1 MVVHYFLNTYC
12 VPIIYMACVLKIL
25 SQLWEG
31 SCVIF
36 LKIRTENARV
46 SATCPRSHHFKYF
59 LLVDTRMLL
68 PDSKL
73 NQLGNTRLIYV
84 IIISFL

>member
-1 MVVHYFLNTYC
+1 MVIHYFLDTYC
-12 VPIIYMACVLKIL
+12 VPVIYMACVLKIL

-36 LKIRTENARV
+36 MKIRTENARV
-46 SATCPRSHHFKYF
+46 SATCPRSHNFKYS
-59 LLVDTRMLL
+59 LSVDTRMPL
-68 PDSKL
+68 PDSRL
-73 NQLGNTRLIYV
+73 NQLGNTRLIYL